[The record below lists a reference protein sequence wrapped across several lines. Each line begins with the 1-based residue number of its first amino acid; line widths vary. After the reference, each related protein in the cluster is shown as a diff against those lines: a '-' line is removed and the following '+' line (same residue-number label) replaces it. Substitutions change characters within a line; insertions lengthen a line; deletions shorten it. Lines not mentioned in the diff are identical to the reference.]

1 MIKSLFYLE
10 VVFMHFSKFTKY
22 QKGVSLS
29 TGLSY
34 ILERMDA
41 AFMGLALASII
52 ATLHISKAQGGLIP
66 AITAVG
72 SLVGGVGFGILAD
85 KFGRVRTLSWSIFI
99 YAFGTA
105 GMGFTNSFT
114 LLLIFRIIIG
124 LGTSGEYG
132 IALTMLSEAFQ
143 KKYMGRISSAAGV
156 AGQVGAIIASLLAAV
171 VLPDWHLL
179 FFIGIIPVI
188 LAAYI
193 RFRLPESKT
202 FNDNK
207 IEEKKDKKV
216 KLGDVWSLFATPAE
230 AFLSIRI
237 VIMFLIHIAGYGTVM
252 NWLPTIAQERMH
264 VDVAKSSLW
273 MVFTIVGMALG
284 MSVFGYLQDKYGSRI
299 AFGIFLV
306 GSAISVFFLIMATNP
321 IEFVIAGAIVGFLT
335 DGMYSGYGAIV
346 SNLYPSKNRATA
358 NNTIMSVAKTI
369 GTFSP
374 VLVGYI
380 MDVSTVTTVVIFMSI
395 CYLIS
400 FVVMMSIKQ
409 LKKDHPRYVEDN

>member
-1 MIKSLFYLE
+1 
-10 VVFMHFSKFTKY
+10 MHFSKFSKY
-22 QKGVSLS
+22 QKSVSLS
-29 TGLSY
+29 TGLGF

-52 ATLHISKAQGGLIP
+52 ATLHISKAEGGLIP
-66 AITAVG
+66 AITALG
-72 SLVGGVGFGILAD
+72 SLVGGVGFGVLAD
-85 KFGRVRTLSWSIFI
+85 KFGRVKTLSWSIFI
-99 YAFGTA
+99 YAIGTA
-105 GMGFTNSFT
+105 GMGFTNSFS

-143 KKYMGRISSAAGV
+143 KKYMGRISSAAGI
-156 AGQVGAIIASLLAAV
+156 AGQVGAIVASLLAAV
-171 VLPDWHLL
+171 VLPNWHML

-188 LAAYI
+188 LAAYV
-193 RFRLPESKT
+193 RFRIPESKAFT
-202 FNDNK
+202 ENK
-207 IEEKKDKKV
+207 IEEKKDNKV

-237 VIMFLIHIAGYGTVM
+237 VLMFLIHIAGYDTVM

-264 VDVAKSSLW
+264 VNVAHSSLW
-273 MVFTIVGMALG
+273 MVFTIIGMGAG
-284 MSVFGYLQDKYGSRI
+284 MGVFGYLQDKYGSRL
-299 AFGIFLV
+299 AYGIFLL

-335 DGMYSGYGAIV
+335 DGMYTGYGAIV
-346 SNLYPSKNRATA
+346 SNLYPSKDRATA
-358 NNTIMSVAKTI
+358 NNTIMSIAKTI

-380 MDVSTVTTVVIFMSI
+380 MDVSTVTTVVIFMSV
-395 CYLIS
+395 CYLVS
-400 FVVMMSIKQ
+400 FVVMISIKQ
-409 LKKDHPRYVEDN
+409 LKKDHPRYVQDN